1 LIKQDYGA
9 GPHTIIVT
17 GLLHFAEIDALM
29 VLTKNIDEPGD
40 NTLYIQNK
48 SANMVEKYV
57 PKARSALAKLRA
69 ALMNEMKPKERSRL
83 TEIFD
88 NAENYIEDAVRF
100 LHTGKP
106 ELAVLSI
113 GYAEG
118 LIDAAGTHEHFL
130 AGEQKLEPED

>member
-1 LIKQDYGA
+1 
-9 GPHTIIVT
+9 
-17 GLLHFAEIDALM
+17 
-29 VLTKNIDEPGD
+29 
-40 NTLYIQNK
+40 
-48 SANMVEKYV
+48 MVERYV

-118 LIDAAGTHEHFL
+118 LIDAAGTHVHFL